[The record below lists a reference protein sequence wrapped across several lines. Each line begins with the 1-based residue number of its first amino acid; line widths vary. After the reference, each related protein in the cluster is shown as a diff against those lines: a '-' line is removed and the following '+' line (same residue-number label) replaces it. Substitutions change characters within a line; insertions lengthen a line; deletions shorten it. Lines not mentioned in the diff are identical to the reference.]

1 MLNDSERIDHMIEVI
16 DQILQMIDGVTEK
29 EYMDSVEKQYVLKY
43 ALIMPGEDA
52 ALISDTVRNQF
63 PDIPWR
69 SIRGMR
75 NLIAHD
81 YIKTDDGIVFQTAV
95 GDIVPLREQL
105 AAVKKQCNGPYQ
117 VDF

>member
-16 DQILQMIDGVTEK
+16 DHLLQMVEGVAEK
-29 EYMDSVEKQYVLKY
+29 EYLASIEKQYALRY
-43 ALIMPGEDA
+43 ALIMLGEDA
-52 ALISDTVRNQF
+52 ASISDTVKDRF

-81 YIKTDDGIVFQTAV
+81 YIKTDDEIVFQTAV
-95 GDIVPLREQL
+95 CDIAPLREQFI
-105 AAVKKQCNGPYQ
+105 AVKKTMKTP
-117 VDF
+117 